1 MKKIYLTILVNES
14 TATQKWG
21 TIALVYGFSKEVK
34 FNALDWDVE
43 NPNLTPV
50 CVPTQPEQVWG
61 AGLTTPK
68 ARLSKMWEI
77 AIHWSAYLLPGLV
90 MYEDGNTPTLLAIL
104 SPTVMALVTK
114 LTLEGEIDFLNGVN
128 DGTDEFTFA
137 ECLAVQVGI
146 EHAAR
151 ELYEETQ
158 NKGIVA
164 SAFYATLTMFQP
176 HCQDILGKYQVELE
190 LGYLNDEPACQYKY
204 KGELL
209 DLQQVMNE
217 MMGG

>member
-14 TATQKWG
+14 TPTVATQKWG
-21 TIALVYGFSKEVK
+21 TIALAYGFSKEVK
-34 FNALDWDVE
+34 FTNALDWGVE

-61 AGLTTPK
+61 AGFTTPK

-77 AIHWSAYLLPGLV
+77 AIHCSAYLLPGLV

-104 SPTVMALVTK
+104 SPTAMTLVTK

-137 ECLAVQVGI
+137 MGIASLAFIEQV
-146 EHAAR
+146 
-151 ELYEETQ
+151 
-158 NKGIVA
+158 V
-164 SAFYATLTMFQP
+164 
-176 HCQDILGKYQVELE
+176 
-190 LGYLNDEPACQYKY
+190 
-204 KGELL
+204 
-209 DLQQVMNE
+209 
-217 MMGG
+217 